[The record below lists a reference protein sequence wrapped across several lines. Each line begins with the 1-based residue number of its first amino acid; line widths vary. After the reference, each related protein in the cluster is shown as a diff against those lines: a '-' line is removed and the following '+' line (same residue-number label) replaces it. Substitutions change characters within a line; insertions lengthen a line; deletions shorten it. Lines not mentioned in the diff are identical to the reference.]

1 MNLNE
6 VGTQGLRKQSTF
18 WLLFGGDQKNC
29 RFFLTLVGSIR
40 RVARTFPTR
49 RLAIGYMRLG
59 EQGAYCRHAAPAAGG
74 QPRPRYAR
82 AGEHGRA
89 PSWPWSMARIWMSE
103 RTLQEQTITRGS
115 HFRNVLNCRYSN
127 QLHTHCG
134 YEAQI
139 LFPANPT
146 SRRFLW
152 ID

>member
-1 MNLNE
+1 
-6 VGTQGLRKQSTF
+6 
-18 WLLFGGDQKNC
+18 
-29 RFFLTLVGSIR
+29 
-40 RVARTFPTR
+40 
-49 RLAIGYMRLG
+49 
-59 EQGAYCRHAAPAAGG
+59 
-74 QPRPRYAR
+74 
-82 AGEHGRA
+82 
-89 PSWPWSMARIWMSE
+89 MSE

-146 SRRFLW
+146 SRRFFW